1 MGIDRNLILILSLAF
16 IVIWVIVKRNRGGTK
31 KSRSGNSGVELT
43 RRVEAW
49 FGMARERTALMDA
62 DVRTERE
69 DQWNAKPLSER
80 LEMTNQFLR
89 QQFGEDAVGIYR
101 DEEKLEIGLAWY
113 EGGRD
118 ADS

>member
-1 MGIDRNLILILSLAF
+1 MGIDRDLILILSVAF

-31 KSRSGNSGVELT
+31 KSSGGNSGVELT

-62 DVRTERE
+62 DVRIERE
-69 DQWNAKPLSER
+69 DRWNAKPLSER
-80 LEMTNQFLR
+80 IEMTNQFLR

-113 EGGRD
+113 QGRGD
-118 ADS
+118 VAS